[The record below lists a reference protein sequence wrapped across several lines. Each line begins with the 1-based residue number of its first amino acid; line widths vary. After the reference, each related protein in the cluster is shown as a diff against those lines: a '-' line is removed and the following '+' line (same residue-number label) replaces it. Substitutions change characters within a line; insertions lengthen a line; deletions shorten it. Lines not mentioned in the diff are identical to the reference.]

1 MNPLELAKLY
11 FTLSN
16 EKNLTEIGWL
26 IHPDSI
32 YDSENTGIH
41 MGRENIMEMM
51 TTFFDLFES
60 IHWTIEDIASSDES
74 VIILFYLQGT
84 KKDGTTVEKKWKE
97 TIIVKDSLI
106 YSIKV
111 QNL

>member
-1 MNPLELAKLY
+1 
-11 FTLSN
+11 
-16 EKNLTEIGWL
+16 
-26 IHPDSI
+26 
-32 YDSENTGIH
+32 

-84 KKDGTTVEKKWKE
+84 KKDGTTVEKK
-97 TIIVKDSLI
+97 
-106 YSIKV
+106 
-111 QNL
+111 